1 MPHQRSNFI
10 FGVEGPA
17 ASGKSTM
24 ANTVGE
30 ELGIKVVDG
39 GWFFRRLAYEALE
52 KQVPLY
58 RDRVSPE
65 LIELAQAMPPQ
76 QPSDMPELYD
86 ERVTSHVSFV
96 APHLDIRTAVYKN
109 IRRAVCQ
116 HDKAIY
122 VGRVIRLTFPE
133 ERFPNAHVLGLT
145 LTPEEIERR
154 RKLDDRPPVHERNRS
169 DAEIARRLGAAG
181 THDITVDVTNL
192 TPEEQADELRKFI
205 EDRLL

>member
-65 LIELAQAMPPQ
+65 LIELAQAMPPPSNHLTCLSYTTSVSHHTSASSLHISTYG
-76 QPSDMPELYD
+76 QPYTKTYDELSASTTRRFMLAALYD
-86 ERVTSHVSFV
+86 SPF
-96 APHLDIRTAVYKN
+96 
-109 IRRAVCQ
+109 Q
-116 HDKAIY
+116 
-122 VGRVIRLTFPE
+122 
-133 ERFPNAHVLGLT
+133 
-145 LTPEEIERR
+145 
-154 RKLDDRPPVHERNRS
+154 RS
-169 DAEIARRLGAAG
+169 VFQ
-181 THDITVDVTNL
+181 THTCW
-192 TPEEQADELRKFI
+192 A
-205 EDRLL
+205 